1 MSNLILASK
10 SPYRK
15 QLLEKLGVSF
25 KCVDSGFD
33 ETPLKKLNIEFIEL
47 SQKLAKAKALSVLT
61 NFPDS
66 IIIGSDQVCC
76 LDKMRLSKAGTKEK
90 AIEQLS
96 LLSGRTHYLHT
107 SYCLLSKDK
116 ELIRTVSTELK
127 LKNLS
132 ETQIKKYVDQ
142 DNPIDCAGSYKLEEH
157 GISLMESVK
166 TSDHTAIIGLPL
178 IGLSKDLAE
187 FGIITP

>member
-107 SYCLLSKDK
+107 SYCLLS
-116 ELIRTVSTELK
+116 
-127 LKNLS
+127 